1 MTCLIR
7 IVIHKYYTLRIAYN
21 TPMLYIVGTAIG
33 NIEDTSYRAI
43 TTLTQA
49 DIILAEDTRTFRTYY
64 DRLQDLFEKYPTK
77 EQSVKSFY
85 KDNEFAMMSEVLES
99 LEQGSNVVLV
109 SESGMPAISDPGAL
123 LTKHVRLNK
132 LPYTV
137 VPGPTAFT
145 TAAVISGVTHSQ
157 IVFLGFLPKKESEI
171 LKLLKNLKSSHYD
184 KNTLYTCYES
194 PHRYPISVEL
204 IKKHLKPD
212 NFLLCRE
219 LTKKFE
225 EIVDLNT
232 TEKLPSKLK
241 GEIVLVFSIPQA

>member
-1 MTCLIR
+1 
-7 IVIHKYYTLRIAYN
+7 
-21 TPMLYIVGTAIG
+21 MLYIVGTSIG
-33 NIEDTSYRAI
+33 NIEDTSYRAT

-64 DRLQDLFEKYPTK
+64 DRLQDLFEKYPSK
-77 EQSVKSFY
+77 EQVVKSFY
-85 KDNEFAMMSEVLES
+85 KDNEFTMMSEVLEF
-99 LEQGSNVVLV
+99 LYQGKDVVVV

-123 LTKHVRLNK
+123 LIKHVRMNN

-137 VPGPTAFT
+137 IPGPTAFT
-145 TAAVISGVTHSQ
+145 TAAVMAGVTHSH
-157 IVFLGFLPKKESEI
+157 IVFLGFPPKKESEMV
-171 LKLLKNLKSSHYD
+171 KLLKNIQKSHYD

-194 PHRYPISVEL
+194 PHRYSVTVEL

-225 EIVDLNT
+225 EVVDLLAT
-232 TEKLPSKLK
+232 DKLPTTLK